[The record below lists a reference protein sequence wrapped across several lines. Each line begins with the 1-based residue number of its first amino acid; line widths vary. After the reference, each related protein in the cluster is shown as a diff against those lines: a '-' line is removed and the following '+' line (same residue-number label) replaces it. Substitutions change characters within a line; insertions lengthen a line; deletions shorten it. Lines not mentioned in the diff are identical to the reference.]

1 MDGTKKVILI
11 MLMIVLALAI
21 LLSFISVIRNNAKER
36 LKQKQLILPE
46 KYASIIVAEKEKKPE
61 KMKKDF
67 FLVAMY
73 KEYIFFYGSAK
84 RILIE
89 GFVGYA
95 SLIVIMF
102 LLTNDIGF
110 ALLISLSWFG
120 LLYNRIDN
128 ANAKKRKKYIK
139 DFSSAI
145 SVMYTAAEAG
155 NTLPA
160 SIKQVSERDTIGS
173 RIRTEFANINKDL
186 VNNIPLKEALENFY
200 ARNKMF
206 AEIGM
211 FVIIMQFYAL
221 KGGDGLK
228 DILED
233 ISNSLNRKITA
244 YSEIDAELGIYT
256 VLMNVFIYGYFA
268 LIVAIKFFMPTFYA
282 DMFDYGMQYAQAI
295 GSVFMYIFGIWFY
308 KSMMRGT
315 AEG

>member
-1 MDGTKKVILI
+1 MDETRKIIFIAMMV
-11 MLMIVLALAI
+11 VLALAI
-21 LLSFISVIRNNAKER
+21 ILSFISIIRNNARER
-36 LKQKQLILPE
+36 LRQKQLVLPE
-46 KYASIIVAEKEKKPE
+46 KYASKIVTEKEKKPK

-67 FLVAMY
+67 FLIAMY
-73 KEYIFFYGSAK
+73 KEYVFFYGSGK
-84 RILIE
+84 RVIIE
-89 GFVGYA
+89 GLVGYA
-95 SLIVIMF
+95 TLMVIMF
-102 LLTNDIGF
+102 LITSDVVF
-110 ALLISLSWFG
+110 ALLISLSWFA

-128 ANAKKRKKYIK
+128 ANTKKRKRYIK
-139 DFSSAI
+139 DFASAI

-155 NTLPA
+155 NTLQA
-160 SIKQVSERDTIGS
+160 SIKQVTERDTIGT

-186 VNNIPLKEALENFY
+186 VNNVSLKDALENFY

-211 FVIIMQFYAL
+211 FVIIMQFYSL

-233 ISNSLNRKITA
+233 ISFSLNRKITA
-244 YSEIDAELGIYT
+244 YAEIDAELGIYT
-256 VLMNVFIYGYFA
+256 IMMNVFVYGYFA

-282 DMFDYGMQYAQAI
+282 DMFDNGMQYAQAF
-295 GSVFMYIFGIWFY
+295 GSAFMYMFGIWFY